1 MFAESPRVP
10 LTRTLLSVVVAAVF
24 SQAVQAQ
31 DASLPENGAEAAPSA
46 EFTAIDSTES
56 MAEAGSEADEQAT
69 TTAELAQNGNADDG
83 AATAT
88 LAAAAATPGAQAGA
102 GVEEIEVISRLQST
116 AIAKDLK
123 QYGNQVQVISAEEVE
138 AGGYTNFAELAQ
150 GLIAGAYVGYSPD
163 EGEFT
168 IRLDGG
174 GDRDTLV
181 TLDDVPLYDRGPG
194 VEDIWGSTLIDP
206 HMIESVEVFRG
217 GQSLYFGSNAGVGLV
232 SIRTKRPDGTRKGEM
247 GFSYGSFN
255 TREVWGNYSFPL
267 DSAGRHSVM
276 FYGGRLGTDGP
287 DIFTR
292 ESQTD
297 NHLAAGGITDYSN
310 SRDDIGAKY
319 LWKIDATSQLLAN
332 LQFVQIDFQDT
343 FPNTTIYGPTRSK
356 MPLFN
361 VSYNKTW
368 SEKIRTDITASYR
381 KPELL
386 NTKFL
391 PEVCRIKTGC
401 VSATN
406 PNQVIEWG
414 HWTGRLEP
422 QVQRGIGSNSI
433 PAGFEELIVTA
444 LNHITF
450 NPSIGLTLGLQSTNY
465 RDASDP
471 RVRIDGDTVSS
482 NALIADLHVTPS
494 FSPGTSV
501 SIAGRVE
508 NEKSFGTETIG
519 KYGLRQALPGNT
531 FVRINGGNSFSL
543 PRTNELYSN
552 TDTMIGNPDLKP
564 EKTKTLNYGG
574 GTHLAIGSGQLQA
587 ELGGFATDI
596 SNRIQSTN
604 GLTPNTRFNTD
615 AVTEIRGFVADLQ
628 FQLGSNWLIAA
639 AYTQQKAEVKGT
651 DRQIDATP
659 EWFATGQLRYTTT
672 DRRWQFN
679 LLPRLQGRTISA
691 APAAAAQPDY
701 NWGDWFVLNATGQYW
716 AGEKREH
723 RLQLRLENILDEDYS
738 NRGLWGNQQY
748 SSAGVRGEV
757 TPTDPEYYYPYAFQ
771 AKPRSLFFTYAYSF

>member
-1 MFAESPRVP
+1 MSAALIRVP
-10 LTRTLLSVVVAAVF
+10 LRRTLFCLAVAATF
-24 SQAVQAQ
+24 SQAAQAQ
-31 DASLPENGAEAAPSA
+31 VAEAAAPDPDLAAIAPVDGVESA
-46 EFTAIDSTES
+46 AS
-56 MAEAGSEADEQAT
+56 EAGDGSA
-69 TTAELAQNGNADDG
+69 AELAQS
-83 AATAT
+83 T
-88 LAAAAATPGAQAGA
+88 AAAETAPAPTALAQSGTPS
-102 GVEEIEVISRLQST
+102 VEEITVIGHEQRST
-116 AIAKDLK
+116 AIAQDLT
-123 QYGNQVQVISAEEVE
+123 QYGNQVQVISAEEVQ
-138 AGGYTNFAELAQ
+138 AGGYTNMAELAQ

-267 DSAGRHSVM
+267 DNAGRHSVM
-276 FYGGRLGTDGP
+276 FYGGRLATDGP

-319 LWKIDATSQLLAN
+319 LWKIDTSSQLLAN

-361 VSYNKTW
+361 LSYNKTW
-368 SEKIRTDITASYR
+368 SDKVRTDVTASYR

-391 PEVCRIKTGC
+391 PEVCRNKDGC

-406 PNQVIEWG
+406 PNQMIEWG

-433 PAGFEELIVTA
+433 PAGFEELIATA

-450 NPSIGLTLGLQSTNY
+450 TPSVGITLGLQSTNY

-471 RVRIDGDTVSS
+471 RVRIDGDVVSS
-482 NALIADLHVTPS
+482 NALIADLHLTPS
-494 FSPGTSV
+494 FSPGTNV

-519 KYGLRQALPGNT
+519 KYGLRQQLPGNT
-531 FVRINGGNSFSL
+531 YLRINGGNSFSL

-552 TDTMIGNPDLKP
+552 TDTMVGNPDLKP

-574 GTHLAIGSGQLQA
+574 GANLAFGGARLQA

-596 SNRIQSTN
+596 RDRIQATT
-604 GLTPNTRFNTD
+604 GLTPNTRFNND
-615 AVTEIRGFVADLQ
+615 AVTEIRGVVADLELR
-628 FQLGSNWLIAA
+628 LGSNWLLAA

-659 EWFATGQLRYTTT
+659 EWFATGQLRYTSS
-672 DRRWQFN
+672 DSRWQFN
-679 LLPRLQGRTISA
+679 LLPRLQGRTITT
-691 APAAAAQPDY
+691 APIAGLPAY

-716 AGEKREH
+716 AGDKREH
-723 RLQLRLENILDEDYS
+723 RLQLRLENILDEEYS
-738 NRGLWGNQQY
+738 NRGLWGNLQY
-748 SSAGVRGEV
+748 GSAGVRGDV
-757 TPTDPEYYYPYAFQ
+757 TPADPEYYYPYAFQ